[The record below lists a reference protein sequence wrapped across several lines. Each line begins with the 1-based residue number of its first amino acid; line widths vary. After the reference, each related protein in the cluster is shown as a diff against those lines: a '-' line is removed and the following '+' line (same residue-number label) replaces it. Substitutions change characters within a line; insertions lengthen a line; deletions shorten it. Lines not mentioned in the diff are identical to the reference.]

1 MKNSKL
7 LNSLIFQLL
16 LTIVFSI
23 QLIAAES
30 IDIWK
35 GSSEIKIE
43 SAESNQINPDDE
55 KKSLFEERQIVKTNI
70 FQENNEDLDF
80 NKVYGLFDPEENNLS
95 LEIWIESD
103 GKILLEQL
111 KRIETINLSKDSEE
125 LLIKIL
131 FTNSYLPVK
140 NINSSDFLDYK
151 LEWLIKKD
159 KVDIIEEFLSKNP
172 DIENNTNLLKYLI
185 DKDLSE
191 ADINKAC
198 EKIKFFNKG
207 TNDDYL
213 QKFKIYCLINGNYL
227 AEAQLQYDLLNEKE
241 STDNFYNKKI
251 NYLLGYTEETDDEV
265 SDKNLLNFYL
275 SHIVNSDFQYDPSMK
290 TSKYIWKYLSSS
302 KLLADPNS
310 IDLEDETKFNLYE
323 WAAANNSYNKK
334 ELFNIYGKFL
344 FSFDQ
349 FLNAEEIYET
359 LSPYKARALIYQT
372 ASLSDNLEKKLN
384 LLVLLNDLFKK
395 DDIENAFSEEL
406 SSILLSIEEEDVPSK
421 YLGFYQIKINLPAE
435 EEDFGDIRFNNK
447 VLHKSKLLNYFIEDN
462 YTVEKLENDLIGIY
476 KKIKKDKK
484 YYYSAKDV
492 ILLDSLKADG
502 IKLPKKLEKKYS
514 NNKLT
519 IPRELIDLSD
529 QGQIGLVLLK
539 IIEIIGEDQ
548 LEDLDPETL
557 YFITAILNKLDL
569 KKIRN
574 NIIIKILPYRV
585 WLVSRII
592 KIYMYIDM

>member
-43 SAESNQINPDDE
+43 SAESNQINLDDE
-55 KKSLFEERQIVKTNI
+55 KKSLLEERQIVKTDI

-159 KVDIIEEFLSKNP
+159 KVNIMEEFLSKNP
-172 DIENNTNLLKYLI
+172 NIENNTNLLKYLI

-213 QKFKIYCLINGNYL
+213 QKFKIYCLINGNNL
-227 AEAQLQYDLLNEKE
+227 AEAQLQYDLLNEKG
-241 STDNFYNKKI
+241 SIDNFYNKKI
-251 NYLLGYTEETDDEV
+251 NYLLGYTEETDGEV

-275 SHIVNSDFQYDPSMK
+275 SHIANSDFQYDPSMK

-302 KLLADPNS
+302 NLLADPNS

-359 LSPYKARALIYQT
+359 LPPYKARALIYQT

-406 SSILLSIEEEDVPSK
+406 SSILSNIEEEDVPPI
-421 YLGFYQIKINLPAE
+421 YLGFYQVKLNLPTE
-435 EEDFGDIRFNNK
+435 EEDFGKIKFDNK
-447 VLHKSKLLNYFIEDN
+447 ILHKSKLLKYFIEDN
-462 YTVEKLENDLIGIY
+462 YTVEKLENDLISIY

-484 YYYSAKDV
+484 YYFSAKDV

-514 NNKLT
+514 SNKLT
-519 IPRELIDLSD
+519 IPQGLIDLSD

-548 LEDLDPETL
+548 IIDIGSETL
-557 YFITAILNKLDL
+557 YFIISTLNQLNIDG
-569 KKIRN
+569 IRN
-574 NIIIKILPYRV
+574 NIIIKTLPYRV
-585 WLVSRII
+585 
-592 KIYMYIDM
+592 

>member
-16 LTIVFSI
+16 LTIIFSI
-23 QLIAAES
+23 RLIAAEP

-35 GSSEIKIE
+35 GNSEIKTE
-43 SAESNQINPDDE
+43 PSELKQINLDDK
-55 KKSLFEERQIVKTNI
+55 KKSLFEETQIIKTNI

-80 NKVYGLFDPEENNLS
+80 NKVYGLFDPEENDLS

-103 GKILLEQL
+103 GKVLLEHL
-111 KRIETINLSKDSEE
+111 KRIEKINLSKDSEE
-125 LLIKIL
+125 LLIKVL
-131 FTNSYLPVK
+131 FTNSYLPIK

-159 KVDIIEEFLSKNP
+159 KINIMEEFLSKNP
-172 DIENNTNLLKYLI
+172 DLKNNTNLLKYLI
-185 DKDLSE
+185 NENLSE
-191 ADINKAC
+191 ADINNAC

-207 TNDDYL
+207 TDDDYL
-213 QKFKIYCLINGNYL
+213 QKFKIYCLINGNNL
-227 AEAQLQYDLLNEKE
+227 AEAQLQYDLLYEKG
-241 STDNFYNKKI
+241 SIDNFYNKKI
-251 NYLLGYTEETDDEV
+251 NYLLGYIEEVDDEV
-265 SDKNLLNFYL
+265 SDKNLFNFYL
-275 SHIVNSDFQYDPSMK
+275 SHIANSDFQYDPSMK

-302 KLLADPNS
+302 NLLADPNS

-349 FLNAEEIYET
+349 FLNAEEIYKT
-359 LSPYKARALIYQT
+359 LPSYKARALIYQT
-372 ASLSDNLEKKLN
+372 ASLSDNLETKLN

-395 DDIENAFSEEL
+395 DNIENAFSEEL
-406 SSILLSIEEEDVPSK
+406 SSILSNIEEKDVPSIH
-421 YLGFYQIKINLPAE
+421 LGFYQTKINLPTE
-435 EEDFGDIRFNNK
+435 EEDFRRIKFDNK
-447 VLHKSKLLNYFIEDN
+447 ILHRSKLLKYFIEDDYN
-462 YTVEKLENDLIGIY
+462 VEQLESDLISIY

-484 YYYSAKDV
+484 YYFSAKDI

-502 IKLPKKLEKKYS
+502 IKLPKKLEKQYS
-514 NNKLT
+514 NNQLT
-519 IPRELIDLSD
+519 IPEGLIDLSN

-548 LEDLDPETL
+548 LKDLDPETL
-557 YFITAILNKLDL
+557 YFITATLNKLDL

-574 NIIIKILPYRV
+574 NIIIKTLPYRV
-585 WLVSRII
+585 
-592 KIYMYIDM
+592 

>member
-55 KKSLFEERQIVKTNI
+55 KKSLFEERQIVKTDI

-213 QKFKIYCLINGNYL
+213 QKFKIYCLINGNNL
-227 AEAQLQYDLLNEKE
+227 AEAQLQYDLLNEKG
-241 STDNFYNKKI
+241 SIDNFYNKKI
-251 NYLLGYTEETDDEV
+251 NYLLGYIEETDSEV
-265 SDKNLLNFYL
+265 SDKNILNFYL
-275 SHIVNSDFQYDPSMK
+275 SHIANSDFQYDPSMK
-290 TSKYIWKYLSSS
+290 TNKYIWKYLSSS
-302 KLLADPNS
+302 NLLADPNS

-359 LSPYKARALIYQT
+359 LPPYKARALIYQT

-421 YLGFYQIKINLPAE
+421 YLGFYQIKINLPTE
-435 EEDFGDIRFNNK
+435 EEDFGEIRFNNK
-447 VLHKSKLLNYFIEDN
+447 VLHKSKLLKYFIEDN
-462 YTVEKLENDLIGIY
+462 YTVEKLENDLISIY

-484 YYYSAKDV
+484 YYFSAKDV

-514 NNKLT
+514 SNKLT
-519 IPRELIDLSD
+519 IPQGLIDLSD

-557 YFITAILNKLDL
+557 YFITATLNKLDL

-585 WLVSRII
+585 
-592 KIYMYIDM
+592 

>member
-1 MKNSKL
+1 
-7 LNSLIFQLL
+7 L

-213 QKFKIYCLINGNYL
+213 QKFKIYCLINGNNL
-227 AEAQLQYDLLNEKE
+227 AEAQLQYDLLNEKG

-251 NYLLGYTEETDDEV
+251 NYLLGYTEEIDGEV

-290 TSKYIWKYLSSS
+290 TSKYIWKYLTSSS
-302 KLLADPNS
+302 R
-310 IDLEDETKFNLYE
+310 I
-323 WAAANNSYNKK
+323 
-334 ELFNIYGKFL
+334 
-344 FSFDQ
+344 
-349 FLNAEEIYET
+349 
-359 LSPYKARALIYQT
+359 SP
-372 ASLSDNLEKKLN
+372 
-384 LLVLLNDLFKK
+384 V
-395 DDIENAFSEEL
+395 
-406 SSILLSIEEEDVPSK
+406 SK
-421 YLGFYQIKINLPAE
+421 
-435 EEDFGDIRFNNK
+435 
-447 VLHKSKLLNYFIEDN
+447 
-462 YTVEKLENDLIGIY
+462 
-476 KKIKKDKK
+476 
-484 YYYSAKDV
+484 
-492 ILLDSLKADG
+492 
-502 IKLPKKLEKKYS
+502 
-514 NNKLT
+514 
-519 IPRELIDLSD
+519 
-529 QGQIGLVLLK
+529 
-539 IIEIIGEDQ
+539 
-548 LEDLDPETL
+548 
-557 YFITAILNKLDL
+557 
-569 KKIRN
+569 
-574 NIIIKILPYRV
+574 
-585 WLVSRII
+585 
-592 KIYMYIDM
+592 

>member
-131 FTNSYLPVK
+131 FTNSYLPIK

-159 KVDIIEEFLSKNP
+159 KINIMEEFLYKNP
-172 DIENNTNLLKYLI
+172 DLENNTNLLKYLI

-213 QKFKIYCLINGNYL
+213 QKFKIYCLINGNNL
-227 AEAQLQYDLLNEKE
+227 AEAQLQYDLLNEKG
-241 STDNFYNKKI
+241 SIDNFYNKKI
-251 NYLLGYTEETDDEV
+251 NYLLGYTEETDGEV

-275 SHIVNSDFQYDPSMK
+275 SHIANSDFQYDPSMK

-302 KLLADPNS
+302 NLLADPNS

-359 LSPYKARALIYQT
+359 LPPYKARALIYQT

-421 YLGFYQIKINLPAE
+421 YLGFYQIKINLPTE
-435 EEDFGDIRFNNK
+435 EEDFGKIRFDNK
-447 VLHKSKLLNYFIEDN
+447 ILHKSKLLKYFIEDN
-462 YTVEKLENDLIGIY
+462 YTVEKLENDLISIY

-484 YYYSAKDV
+484 YYFSAKDV

-514 NNKLT
+514 SNKLT
-519 IPRELIDLSD
+519 IPQGLIDLSD

-557 YFITAILNKLDL
+557 YFITSTLNKLDL

-574 NIIIKILPYRV
+574 NIIIKTLPYRV
-585 WLVSRII
+585 
-592 KIYMYIDM
+592 

>member
-35 GSSEIKIE
+35 DSSEIKIE

-159 KVDIIEEFLSKNP
+159 KVDIMEEFLSKNP
-172 DIENNTNLLKYLI
+172 NIENNTNLLKYLI

-213 QKFKIYCLINGNYL
+213 QKFKIYCLINGNNL
-227 AEAQLQYDLLNEKE
+227 AEAQLQYDLLNEKG
-241 STDNFYNKKI
+241 SIDNFYNKKI
-251 NYLLGYTEETDDEV
+251 NYLLGYTEETDGEV

-275 SHIVNSDFQYDPSMK
+275 SHIANSDFQYDPSMK

-302 KLLADPNS
+302 NLLADPNS

-359 LSPYKARALIYQT
+359 LPPYKARALIYQT

-421 YLGFYQIKINLPAE
+421 YLGFYQIKINLPTE
-435 EEDFGDIRFNNK
+435 EEDFGKIRFDNK
-447 VLHKSKLLNYFIEDN
+447 ILHKSKLLKYFIEDN
-462 YTVEKLENDLIGIY
+462 YTVEKLENDLISIY

-484 YYYSAKDV
+484 YYFSAKDV

-502 IKLPKKLEKKYS
+502 IKLPKKLEKQYS
-514 NNKLT
+514 SNKLT
-519 IPRELIDLSD
+519 IPKGLIDLSD

-557 YFITAILNKLDL
+557 YFITATLNKLDL

-574 NIIIKILPYRV
+574 NIIIKTLPYRV
-585 WLVSRII
+585 
-592 KIYMYIDM
+592 

>member
-213 QKFKIYCLINGNYL
+213 QKFKIYCLINGNNL
-227 AEAQLQYDLLNEKE
+227 AEAQLQYDLLNEKG
-241 STDNFYNKKI
+241 SIDNFYNKKI
-251 NYLLGYTEETDDEV
+251 NYLLGYTEETDGEV

-275 SHIVNSDFQYDPSMK
+275 SHIANSDFQYDPSMK

-302 KLLADPNS
+302 NLLADPNS

-359 LSPYKARALIYQT
+359 LPPYKARALIYQT

-421 YLGFYQIKINLPAE
+421 YLGFYQIKINLPTE
-435 EEDFGDIRFNNK
+435 EEDLGKIRFDNK
-447 VLHKSKLLNYFIEDN
+447 ILHKSKLLKYFIEDN
-462 YTVEKLENDLIGIY
+462 YTVEKLENDLISIY

-484 YYYSAKDV
+484 YYFSAKDV

-514 NNKLT
+514 SNKLT
-519 IPRELIDLSD
+519 IPQGLIDLSD

-557 YFITAILNKLDL
+557 YFITATLNKLDL

-574 NIIIKILPYRV
+574 NIIIKTLPYRV
-585 WLVSRII
+585 
-592 KIYMYIDM
+592 

>member
-43 SAESNQINPDDE
+43 SAESNQINLDDE
-55 KKSLFEERQIVKTNI
+55 KQSLLEERQIVKTNI

-159 KVDIIEEFLSKNP
+159 KVDIMEEFLSKNP
-172 DIENNTNLLKYLI
+172 NIKNNTNLLKYLI

-213 QKFKIYCLINGNYL
+213 QKFKIYCLINGKNL
-227 AEAQLQYDLLNEKE
+227 AEAQLQYDLLNEKG
-241 STDNFYNKKI
+241 SIDSFYNKKI
-251 NYLLGYTEETDDEV
+251 NYLLGYTEETDGEV

-275 SHIVNSDFQYDPSMK
+275 SHIANSDFQYDPSMK

-302 KLLADPNS
+302 NLLADPNS

-359 LSPYKARALIYQT
+359 LPPYKARALIYQT
-372 ASLSDNLEKKLN
+372 ALLSDNLEKKLN
-384 LLVLLNDLFKK
+384 MLVLLNDLFKK
-395 DDIENAFSEEL
+395 NDIENAFSEEL

-421 YLGFYQIKINLPAE
+421 YLGFYQIKINLPTE
-435 EEDFGDIRFNNK
+435 EEDFGKIRFDNK
-447 VLHKSKLLNYFIEDN
+447 ILHKSKLLKYFIEDN
-462 YTVEKLENDLIGIY
+462 YTVEKLENDLISIY

-484 YYYSAKDV
+484 YYFSAKDV

-514 NNKLT
+514 SNKLT
-519 IPRELIDLSD
+519 IPQGLIDLSD

-557 YFITAILNKLDL
+557 YFITSTLNKLDL

-574 NIIIKILPYRV
+574 NIIIKTLPYRV
-585 WLVSRII
+585 
-592 KIYMYIDM
+592 

>member
-213 QKFKIYCLINGNYL
+213 QKFKIYCLINGNNL
-227 AEAQLQYDLLNEKE
+227 AEAQLQYDLLNEKG
-241 STDNFYNKKI
+241 SIDNFYNKKI
-251 NYLLGYTEETDDEV
+251 NYLLGYTEEVDSEV

-275 SHIVNSDFQYDPSMK
+275 SHIANSDFQYDPSMK

-302 KLLADPNS
+302 NLLADPNS

-359 LSPYKARALIYQT
+359 LPSYKARALIYQT

-406 SSILLSIEEEDVPSK
+406 SSILSSIEEEDVPSK
-421 YLGFYQIKINLPAE
+421 YLGFYQIKINLPTE
-435 EEDFGDIRFNNK
+435 EEDFGKIRFDNK
-447 VLHKSKLLNYFIEDN
+447 ILHKSKLLKYFIEDN
-462 YTVEKLENDLIGIY
+462 YTVEKLENDLISIY

-484 YYYSAKDV
+484 YYFSAKDV

-502 IKLPKKLEKKYS
+502 IKLPKKLEKQYS
-514 NNKLT
+514 SNKLT
-519 IPRELIDLSD
+519 IPKGLIDLSD

-557 YFITAILNKLDL
+557 YFITATLNKLDL

-574 NIIIKILPYRV
+574 NIIIKTLPYRV
-585 WLVSRII
+585 
-592 KIYMYIDM
+592 

>member
-159 KVDIIEEFLSKNP
+159 KVDIMEEFLSKNP

-213 QKFKIYCLINGNYL
+213 QKFKIYCLINGNNL
-227 AEAQLQYDLLNEKE
+227 AEAQLQYDLLNEKG
-241 STDNFYNKKI
+241 SIDNFYNKKI
-251 NYLLGYTEETDDEV
+251 NYLLGYTEETDGEV

-275 SHIVNSDFQYDPSMK
+275 SHIANSDFQYDPSMK

-302 KLLADPNS
+302 NLLADPNS

-359 LSPYKARALIYQT
+359 LPPYKARALIYQT

-421 YLGFYQIKINLPAE
+421 YLGFYQIKINLPTE
-435 EEDFGDIRFNNK
+435 EEDFGEIRFNNK
-447 VLHKSKLLNYFIEDN
+447 ILHKSKLLKYFIEDN
-462 YTVEKLENDLIGIY
+462 YTVEKLENDLISIY

-484 YYYSAKDV
+484 YYFSAKDV

-514 NNKLT
+514 SNKLT
-519 IPRELIDLSD
+519 IPKGLIDLSD

-557 YFITAILNKLDL
+557 YFITATLNKLDL

-574 NIIIKILPYRV
+574 NIIIKTLPYRV
-585 WLVSRII
+585 
-592 KIYMYIDM
+592 

>member
-55 KKSLFEERQIVKTNI
+55 KKSLLEERQIVKTNI

-159 KVDIIEEFLSKNP
+159 KVDIMEEFLSKNP

-213 QKFKIYCLINGNYL
+213 QKFKIYCLINGNNL
-227 AEAQLQYDLLNEKE
+227 AEAQLQYDLLNEKG
-241 STDNFYNKKI
+241 SIDNFYNKKI
-251 NYLLGYTEETDDEV
+251 NYLLGYIEEVDGEV

-275 SHIVNSDFQYDPSMK
+275 SHVANSDFQYDPSMK

-302 KLLADPNS
+302 NLLADPNS

-359 LSPYKARALIYQT
+359 LPPYKARALIYQT

-421 YLGFYQIKINLPAE
+421 YLGFYQIKINLPTE
-435 EEDFGDIRFNNK
+435 EEDFGKIRFDNK
-447 VLHKSKLLNYFIEDN
+447 ILHKSKLLKYFIEDN
-462 YTVEKLENDLIGIY
+462 YTVEKLENDLISIY

-484 YYYSAKDV
+484 YYFSAKDV

-502 IKLPKKLEKKYS
+502 IKLPKKLEKQYS
-514 NNKLT
+514 SNKLT
-519 IPRELIDLSD
+519 IPKGLIDLSD

-557 YFITAILNKLDL
+557 YFITATLNKLDL

-574 NIIIKILPYRV
+574 NIIIKTLPYRV
-585 WLVSRII
+585 
-592 KIYMYIDM
+592 

>member
-198 EKIKFFNKG
+198 EKIKFFNKE
-207 TNDDYL
+207 TDDDYL
-213 QKFKIYCLINGNYL
+213 QKFKIYCLINKGNI
-227 AEAQLQYDLLNEKE
+227 AEAQLQYDLLNEKG
-241 STDNFYNKKI
+241 SVDNFYNNKI
-251 NYLLGYTEETDDEV
+251 NYLLGYTEEVDDEV
-265 SDKNLLNFYL
+265 SDKNLFNFYL
-275 SHIVNSDFQYDPSMK
+275 SHIVNKDFQYDPSMK

-302 KLLADPNS
+302 NLLADPNS

-349 FLNAEEIYET
+349 FLNAEEIYKT
-359 LSPYKARALIYQT
+359 LPSYKARALIYQT

-406 SSILLSIEEEDVPSK
+406 SSILSNIEEEDVPSK
-421 YLGFYQIKINLPAE
+421 YLGFYQIKINLPTE
-435 EEDFGDIRFNNK
+435 EEDFGKIRFDNK
-447 VLHKSKLLNYFIEDN
+447 ILHKSKLLKYFIEDN
-462 YTVEKLENDLIGIY
+462 YTVEKLENDLISIY

-484 YYYSAKDV
+484 YYFSAKDV

-502 IKLPKKLEKKYS
+502 IKLPKKLEKQYS
-514 NNKLT
+514 SNKLT
-519 IPRELIDLSD
+519 IPKGLIDLSD

-557 YFITAILNKLDL
+557 YFITATLNKLDL

-574 NIIIKILPYRV
+574 NIIIKTLPYRV
-585 WLVSRII
+585 
-592 KIYMYIDM
+592 

>member
-1 MKNSKL
+1 MKNLKL

-30 IDIWK
+30 INIWK

-55 KKSLFEERQIVKTNI
+55 KKSLFEEKQIVKTNI
-70 FQENNEDLDF
+70 FQVKNEDLDF
-80 NKVYGLFDPEENNLS
+80 NKVYGLFDPEENDLS

-111 KRIETINLSKDSEE
+111 KKIEAINLSKDSEK
-125 LLIKIL
+125 LLFKIL

-159 KVDIIEEFLSKNP
+159 KVNIMEEFLSKNP
-172 DIENNTNLLKYLI
+172 GIENNTNLLKYLI

-198 EKIKFFNKG
+198 EKIKFFNKR

-213 QKFKIYCLINGNYL
+213 QKFKIYCLINGNNL
-227 AEAQLQYDLLNEKE
+227 AEAQLQYDLLNEKG
-241 STDNFYNKKI
+241 SIDNFYNKKI
-251 NYLLGYTEETDDEV
+251 NYLLGYSEETNDEV

-275 SHIVNSDFQYDPSMK
+275 SHIANSDFQYDPSMK

-302 KLLADPNS
+302 NLLENLNS

-334 ELFNIYGKFL
+334 ELFSIYGKFL

-359 LSPYKARALIYQT
+359 LPPYKARALIYQT

-406 SSILLSIEEEDVPSK
+406 SSILSNIEEEDVPSK
-421 YLGFYQIKINLPAE
+421 YFGFYQIKSNSPTK
-435 EEDFGDIRFNNK
+435 EDFRKIRFNNK
-447 VLHKSKLLNYFIEDN
+447 ILHKSKLLKYFIEDN
-462 YTVEKLENDLIGIY
+462 YTVEKLEKDLISIY
-476 KKIKKDKK
+476 KKIRKDKK
-484 YYYSAKDV
+484 YYFSAKDV
-492 ILLDSLKADG
+492 ILLDSLKTDG
-502 IKLPKKLEKKYS
+502 IIFPKKLEKQYEEQYL

-519 IPRELIDLSD
+519 IPKELIDLSD

-539 IIEIIGEDQ
+539 IIEIIGEDR

-557 YFITAILNKLDL
+557 YFITATLNKLDL

-574 NIIIKILPYRV
+574 NIIIKILPYKV
-585 WLVSRII
+585 
-592 KIYMYIDM
+592 

>member
-1 MKNSKL
+1 MKNLKL
-7 LNSLIFQLL
+7 LSSLIFQLL

-30 IDIWK
+30 INIWK
-35 GSSEIKIE
+35 GSSETKIE
-43 SAESNQINPDDE
+43 SADSNQINPDDE

-70 FQENNEDLDF
+70 FQVKNEDLDF
-80 NKVYGLFDPEENNLS
+80 NKVYGLFDPEENDLS
-95 LEIWIESD
+95 LGIWVESD
-103 GKILLEQL
+103 GKVLLEQL
-111 KRIETINLSKDSEE
+111 KRLETINLSKDSEK
-125 LLIKIL
+125 LLFKIL

-140 NINSSDFLDYK
+140 NINSSDFLNYK

-159 KVDIIEEFLSKNP
+159 KANIIEEFLSKNP

-185 DKDLSE
+185 NKDLSE
-191 ADINKAC
+191 ANINKAC
-198 EKIKFFNKG
+198 EKIKFFNKK

-213 QKFKIYCLINGNYL
+213 QKFKIYCLINGSNL
-227 AEAQLQYDLLNEKE
+227 AIAQLQYDLLNEKGPI
-241 STDNFYNKKI
+241 DNFYNKKI

-275 SHIVNSDFQYDPSMK
+275 SHIVNSDFQYDPSKK

-302 KLLADPNS
+302 NLLEDPNS

-349 FLNAEEIYET
+349 FLNAKEIYEA
-359 LSPYKARALIYQT
+359 LPPYKARALIYQT

-395 DDIENAFSEEL
+395 DDIENVFSEEL
-406 SSILLSIEEEDVPSK
+406 SSILSSIEEEDVPSK
-421 YLGFYQIKINLPAE
+421 YLGFYQIKTNLPTE
-435 EEDFGDIRFNNK
+435 EENLGKIRFNNK
-447 VLHKSKLLNYFIEDN
+447 ILHKSKLLKYFVEDN
-462 YTVEKLENDLIGIY
+462 YNVEKLENDLISIY
-476 KKIKKDKK
+476 KKIRKDKK
-484 YYYSAKDV
+484 YYFSAKDV
-492 ILLDSLKADG
+492 ILLDSLKTDG
-502 IKLPKKLEKKYS
+502 IIFPKKLEKQYEEQYL

-519 IPRELIDLSD
+519 IPKELIDLSD

-539 IIEIIGEDQ
+539 IIEIIGEDR

-557 YFITAILNKLDL
+557 YFITATLNKLDL

-585 WLVSRII
+585 
-592 KIYMYIDM
+592 

>member
-30 IDIWK
+30 IEIWK
-35 GSSEIKIE
+35 SSSEIKIE

-55 KKSLFEERQIVKTNI
+55 KKSLLEERQIVKTNI

-159 KVDIIEEFLSKNP
+159 KVNIMEEFLSKNP

-213 QKFKIYCLINGNYL
+213 QKFKIYCLINGNNL
-227 AEAQLQYDLLNEKE
+227 AEAQLQYDLLNEKG
-241 STDNFYNKKI
+241 SIDNFYNKKI
-251 NYLLGYTEETDDEV
+251 NYLLGYTEETDSEV

-275 SHIVNSDFQYDPSMK
+275 SHIANSDFQYDPSMK

-302 KLLADPNS
+302 NLLADPNS

-349 FLNAEEIYET
+349 FLNAEELYET
-359 LSPYKARALIYQT
+359 LPSYKARALIYQT
-372 ASLSDNLEKKLN
+372 AALSDNLEKKLN

-421 YLGFYQIKINLPAE
+421 YLGFYQIKINLPTE
-435 EEDFGDIRFNNK
+435 EEEFGKIRFNNK

-462 YTVEKLENDLIGIY
+462 YTVEKLENDLISIY

-484 YYYSAKDV
+484 YYFSAKDV

-502 IKLPKKLEKKYS
+502 IKLPKKLEKQYSS
-514 NNKLT
+514 NNLT
-519 IPRELIDLSD
+519 IPKGLIDLSD

-548 LEDLDPETL
+548 LEDLDPKTL
-557 YFITAILNKLDL
+557 YFITATLNKLDL

-574 NIIIKILPYRV
+574 NIIIKILPFRV
-585 WLVSRII
+585 
-592 KIYMYIDM
+592 

>member
-7 LNSLIFQLL
+7 LNSLILQLL

-35 GSSEIKIE
+35 GNSEIKIE
-43 SAESNQINPDDE
+43 SAQSNQINPDDE
-55 KKSLFEERQIVKTNI
+55 KKSLFEERQIVKTDI

-213 QKFKIYCLINGNYL
+213 QKFKIYCLINENNL
-227 AEAQLQYDLLNEKE
+227 AEAQLQYDLLNEKG
-241 STDNFYNKKI
+241 SIDNFYNKKI
-251 NYLLGYTEETDDEV
+251 NYLLGYTEETDGEV

-275 SHIVNSDFQYDPSMK
+275 SHIANSDFQYDPSMK

-302 KLLADPNS
+302 NLLTDPNS

-349 FLNAEEIYET
+349 FLNAKEIYET
-359 LSPYKARALIYQT
+359 LPFYKARALIYQT
-372 ASLSDNLEKKLN
+372 ALLSDNLEKKLN

-406 SSILLSIEEEDVPSK
+406 SSILSSMEEGDVPSQ
-421 YLGFYQIKINLPAE
+421 YLGFYQVKINLPTE
-435 EEDFGDIRFNNK
+435 EEDSGKIRFDNK
-447 VLHKSKLLNYFIEDN
+447 ILHKSKLLKYFIEDN
-462 YTVEKLENDLIGIY
+462 YTVEKLENDLISIY

-484 YYYSAKDV
+484 YYFSAKDV

-502 IKLPKKLEKKYS
+502 IKLPKKLEKQYS
-514 NNKLT
+514 SNKLT
-519 IPRELIDLSD
+519 IPKGLIDLSD

-539 IIEIIGEDQ
+539 IIEIIGEDR

-557 YFITAILNKLDL
+557 YFITATLNKLDL

-585 WLVSRII
+585 
-592 KIYMYIDM
+592 

>member
-213 QKFKIYCLINGNYL
+213 QKFKIYCLINGNNL
-227 AEAQLQYDLLNEKE
+227 AEAQLQYDLLNEKG
-241 STDNFYNKKI
+241 SIDNFYNKKI
-251 NYLLGYTEETDDEV
+251 NYLLGYTEETDGEV

-275 SHIVNSDFQYDPSMK
+275 SHIANSDFQYDPSMK

-302 KLLADPNS
+302 NLLADPNS

-359 LSPYKARALIYQT
+359 LPPYKARALIYQT

-435 EEDFGDIRFNNK
+435 EEDFGEIRFDNK
-447 VLHKSKLLNYFIEDN
+447 ILHKSKLLKYFIEDN
-462 YTVEKLENDLIGIY
+462 YTVEKLENDLISIY

-484 YYYSAKDV
+484 YYFSAKDV

-514 NNKLT
+514 SNKLT
-519 IPRELIDLSD
+519 IPQGLIDLSD

-557 YFITAILNKLDL
+557 YFITSTLNKLDL

-574 NIIIKILPYRV
+574 NIIIKTLPYRV
-585 WLVSRII
+585 
-592 KIYMYIDM
+592 

>member
-159 KVDIIEEFLSKNP
+159 KVDIMEEFLSKNP

-213 QKFKIYCLINGNYL
+213 QKFKIYCLINGNNL
-227 AEAQLQYDLLNEKE
+227 AEAQLQYDLLNEKG
-241 STDNFYNKKI
+241 SIDNFYNKKI
-251 NYLLGYTEETDDEV
+251 NYLLGYTEETDGEV

-275 SHIVNSDFQYDPSMK
+275 SHIANSDFQYDPSMK

-302 KLLADPNS
+302 NLLADPNS

-359 LSPYKARALIYQT
+359 LPPYKARALIYQT
-372 ASLSDNLEKKLN
+372 ALLSDNLEKKLN
-384 LLVLLNDLFKK
+384 MLVLLNDLFKK

-421 YLGFYQIKINLPAE
+421 YLGFYQIKINLPTE
-435 EEDFGDIRFNNK
+435 EEDFGKIRFDNK
-447 VLHKSKLLNYFIEDN
+447 ILHKSKLLKYFIEDN
-462 YTVEKLENDLIGIY
+462 YTVEKLENDLISIY

-484 YYYSAKDV
+484 YYFSAKDV

-502 IKLPKKLEKKYS
+502 IKLPKKLEKKYLS
-514 NNKLT
+514 NKLT
-519 IPRELIDLSD
+519 IPQGLIDLSD

-557 YFITAILNKLDL
+557 YFITSTLNKLDL

-574 NIIIKILPYRV
+574 NIIIKTLPYRV
-585 WLVSRII
+585 
-592 KIYMYIDM
+592 

>member
-7 LNSLIFQLL
+7 LNNLVFQLL

-30 IDIWK
+30 VNIWK

-43 SAESNQINPDDE
+43 SAESNQIDPDDE

-70 FQENNEDLDF
+70 FQVKNEDLDF
-80 NKVYGLFDPEENNLS
+80 DKVYGLFDPEENDLS
-95 LEIWIESD
+95 LGIWVESD

-111 KRIETINLSKDSEE
+111 KRLETINLSKDSEK
-125 LLIKIL
+125 LLFKTL

-140 NINSSDFLDYK
+140 NINSSEFLNYK

-159 KVDIIEEFLSKNP
+159 KANIIEEFLSKNP
-172 DIENNTNLLKYLI
+172 DVENNTNLLKYLI
-185 DKDLSE
+185 NKDLSE
-191 ADINKAC
+191 ANINKAC
-198 EKIKFFNKG
+198 EKIKFFNKK

-213 QKFKIYCLINGNYL
+213 QKFKIYCLINGSNL
-227 AEAQLQYDLLNEKE
+227 AIAQLQYDLLNEKGPM
-241 STDNFYNKKI
+241 DNFYNKKI

-275 SHIVNSDFQYDPSMK
+275 SHIVNSDFQYDPSIK

-302 KLLADPNS
+302 NLLEDPNS

-334 ELFNIYGKFL
+334 ELFSIYGKFL

-359 LSPYKARALIYQT
+359 LPPYKARALIYQT

-406 SSILLSIEEEDVPSK
+406 SSILSNIEEEDVPSK
-421 YLGFYQIKINLPAE
+421 YLGFYQIKANLPT
-435 EEDFGDIRFNNK
+435 EEDFRKIRFNNK
-447 VLHKSKLLNYFIEDN
+447 ILHKSKLLKYFIEDN
-462 YTVEKLENDLIGIY
+462 YTAEKLESDLISVY

-484 YYYSAKDV
+484 YYFSAKDV

-502 IKLPKKLEKKYS
+502 IKLPKKLEKQYS
-514 NNKLT
+514 DNKLT
-519 IPRELIDLSD
+519 IPKGLIDLSD

-548 LEDLDPETL
+548 LEDLDPKTL
-557 YFITAILNKLDL
+557 YFITATLNKLDL

-585 WLVSRII
+585 
-592 KIYMYIDM
+592 